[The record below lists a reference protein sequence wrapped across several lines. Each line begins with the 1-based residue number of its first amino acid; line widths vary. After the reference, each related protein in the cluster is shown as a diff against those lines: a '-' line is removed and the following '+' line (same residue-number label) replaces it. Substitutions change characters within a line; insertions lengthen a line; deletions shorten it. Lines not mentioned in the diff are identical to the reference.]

1 MIYDIAGSHIATLV
15 DGPYLAGWN
24 EPFWQGLNDR
34 GQSVGSGVYVA
45 VYQSGDVKKA
55 HKFIVIR

>member
-1 MIYDIAGSHIATLV
+1 
-15 DGPYLAGWN
+15 
-24 EPFWQGLNDR
+24 
-34 GQSVGSGVYVA
+34 VGSGVYVA